1 MVGAIGGEQVLNL
14 GDGCQYV
21 GLVIHEFGHAIGYYH
36 EHNRPD
42 RDDTLEILWDNIVPG
57 KGADCLQMIIKMI
70 MIMIK
75 TIYFC
80 FCCCYCSFINCYNLY
95 KINFLICLRPFL
107 IHLGFKDAFQK
118 YTTEQADTQG
128 LPHDLTS
135 IMHYANRAFSDSGFC
150 KTTMLIK
157 DNRDYEIVPVWK
169 RPTFS
174 PQDIKKINKL
184 YKCTTNTLP
193 PVGEKNYM
201 Y

>member
-57 KGADCLQMIIKMI
+57 KGTDCLEMIIKMIMIMI

-80 FCCCYCSFINCYNLY
+80 FCCCYCSFINCYNL
-95 KINFLICLRPFL
+95 
-107 IHLGFKDAFQK
+107 
-118 YTTEQADTQG
+118 
-128 LPHDLTS
+128 
-135 IMHYANRAFSDSGFC
+135 
-150 KTTMLIK
+150 
-157 DNRDYEIVPVWK
+157 
-169 RPTFS
+169 
-174 PQDIKKINKL
+174 
-184 YKCTTNTLP
+184 
-193 PVGEKNYM
+193 
-201 Y
+201 